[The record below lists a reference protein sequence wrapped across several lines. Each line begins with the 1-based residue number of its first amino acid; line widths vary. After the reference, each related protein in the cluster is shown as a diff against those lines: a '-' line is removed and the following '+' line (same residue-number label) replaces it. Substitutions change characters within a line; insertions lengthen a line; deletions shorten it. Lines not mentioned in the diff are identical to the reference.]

1 MANARTDMNEL
12 AALSETVR
20 NIALDEETVTL
31 GRQAVSG
38 LLQQSYH

>member
-20 NIALDEETVTL
+20 NIALDEEPN
-31 GRQAVSG
+31 VSNCP
-38 LLQQSYH
+38 